1 MHTHAHTYAHTHA
14 NTCAH
19 SRAHTHGRIH
29 AHMRR
34 RSRSTQ
40 GVAPLSVTLLPC
52 VCVHVRVRVCV
63 FMCVCVCLC
72 VCVRARMWVHAHG
85 VSFLIISRSLDL
97 SLSFSPPLPPSLS
110 IYSLSHSLT
119 HSLTLRTSC
128 VYHRACAIS
137 FAVPA
142 HGAHPFGRAYMFLG
156 CAAASF
162 KPWLCTQR
170 SSIRPLTHSS
180 RMDKGKGWHIFSILI
195 WIFLGVWVVYLSNPK
210 VGVFTGPLA
219 LEFAARVAR
228 IYGLKFML

>member
-1 MHTHAHTYAHTHA
+1 MHTHMHTHMRTHAHTRARTHTDA
-14 NTCAH
+14 YTRTCA
-19 SRAHTHGRIH
+19 GD
-29 AHMRR
+29 
-34 RSRSTQ
+34 Q
-40 GVAPLSVTLLPC
+40 GAPKVLPPFLSPC
-52 VCVHVRVRVCV
+52 SL
-63 FMCVCVCLC
+63 VCVCMC